1 MEPLTIEKLESS
13 IKIAKEW
20 LEENPHD
27 TWVQKGLEVMEKELN
42 RLKEERFK

>member
-20 LEENPHD
+20 LHENPHD
-27 TWVQKGLEVMEKELN
+27 IWVQKGLHVMEEELK
-42 RLKEERFK
+42 RLKEEKFK